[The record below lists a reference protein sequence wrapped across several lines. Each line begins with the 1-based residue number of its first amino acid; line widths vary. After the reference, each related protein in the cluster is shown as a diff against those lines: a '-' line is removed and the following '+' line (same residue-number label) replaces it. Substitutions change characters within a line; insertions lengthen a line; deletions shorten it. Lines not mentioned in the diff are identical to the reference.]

1 MRRENDLMRSY
12 KQYCAMA
19 KALDVIGERWTLL
32 IVRELLACGPR
43 RYTDLRNG
51 LPGIATNLL
60 ADRLREL
67 ESEGI
72 IYREDAPPP
81 IATCLFRL
89 TSRGKELAPLVR
101 ELGRWGEG
109 LLAERDD
116 DDEFRSHWLAVPFQ
130 LYLSDRTPERPP
142 ITIEVRTGDQP
153 MVIETVEGAVQARPG
168 RAEQPDAVLT
178 GTPQLI
184 MAVLTGT
191 LELEDA
197 RARGLEYQGDS
208 ETLWRVRPEA
218 PTSGGGVK
226 AGSG

>member
-1 MRRENDLMRSY
+1 MRSY
-12 KQYCAMA
+12 KQYCGLA
-19 KALDVIGERWTLL
+19 KALDVIGGRWTLL

-43 RYTDLRNG
+43 RYTDLLHG
-51 LPGIATNLL
+51 LLGIATNLL

-67 ESEGI
+67 EHAGI

-89 TSRGKELAPLVR
+89 TSRGKELAPLIR

-130 LYLSDRTPERPP
+130 LYLSDRTPDRPP

-153 MVIETVEGAVQARPG
+153 MVIETVEGTVRTRAG
-168 RAEQPDAVLT
+168 RAEHPDAVLT
-178 GTPQLI
+178 GPPELI
-184 MAVLTGT
+184 MAVLTGN
-191 LELEDA
+191 LDLADA
-197 RARGLEYQGDS
+197 RARGLEFEGDP
-208 ETLWRVRPEA
+208 ETLFRVQPEGLAADVEVSKAA
-218 PTSGGGVK
+218 PG
-226 AGSG
+226 